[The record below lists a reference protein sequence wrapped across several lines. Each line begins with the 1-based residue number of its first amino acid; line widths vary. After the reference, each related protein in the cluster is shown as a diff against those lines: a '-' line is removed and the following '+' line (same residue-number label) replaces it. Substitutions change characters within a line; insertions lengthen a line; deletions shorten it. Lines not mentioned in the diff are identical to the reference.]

1 MRTGLVDVHTHVFD
15 PDLPDFARADVP
27 VVRSHAG
34 GRIEVWYAGRPYREL
49 DERSWSTTARIAD
62 MDAEAV
68 AIQVL
73 SPTPIALCH
82 NTDSATAARLA
93 THQNDF
99 LSRLVAQAPGRFG
112 AFGQVPLQ
120 DPDAA
125 ARELDRCLG
134 DRGFAG
140 VEIGTQAGDLPL
152 SDPSLA
158 PFWATADRHA
168 AVVFVH
174 PLDHCVDPR
183 IARSGA
189 GFGLGMPTETAR
201 AATDLLLAGV
211 LERHPSVRL
220 LLAHGGGSLPAV
232 LPRLAFGQTILPRS
246 STERGE
252 VRPVLET
259 AREIW
264 CDSLTYDADS
274 LELSIRRFGT
284 GHVVVGTDYPFSAR
298 EVPAGMVLTDPRF
311 DGEVADGIRHRN
323 ATALLRL
330 DEF

>member
-201 AATDLLLAGV
+201 AATDLLLAGT
-211 LERHPSVRL
+211 LERFPDVRV

-232 LPRLAFGQTILPRS
+232 LPRLAFGQQILPGQRS
-246 STERGE
+246 
-252 VRPVLET
+252 VRSVLAA
-259 AREIW
+259 ARALW
-264 CDSLTYDADS
+264 SDSLTYDADT
-274 LELSIRRFGT
+274 LDLSVRRFGAD
-284 GHVVVGTDYPFSAR
+284 HIVVGTDYPFSAR
-298 EVPAGMVLTDPRF
+298 EFPAGAVLADARF